1 MEKIMK
7 KNHQVQLNDKQVHFL
22 VKCIDIT
29 QETQSIKPDRSEAEV
44 IRKLTN
50 IQQDIEDDKVSGDLK
65 FLDIN

>member
-1 MEKIMK
+1 MK
-7 KNHQVQLNDKQVHFL
+7 KSHQVNLNDKQVEFL

-50 IQQDIEDDKVSGDLK
+50 IQQDIEDDKVSGH
-65 FLDIN
+65 

>member
-7 KNHQVQLNDKQVHFL
+7 KSHQVNLNDKQDEFL

-65 FLDIN
+65 FLDLN

>member
-1 MEKIMK
+1 MMK
-7 KNHQVQLNDKQVHFL
+7 KNHQVHLSDKQVEFL

-50 IQQDIEDDKVSGDLK
+50 IQQNIEDDKVSGDLV
-65 FLDIN
+65 FLELG

>member
-1 MEKIMK
+1 MK
-7 KNHQVQLNDKQVHFL
+7 KSHQVNLNDRQVEFL

-44 IRKLTN
+44 IRKFTN

-65 FLDIN
+65 FLDLN

>member
-1 MEKIMK
+1 MT
-7 KNHQVQLNDKQVHFL
+7 NNTVRFFLNDKQVEFL

-29 QETQSIKPDRSEAEV
+29 QETHSIKPDRSEAEV

-65 FLDIN
+65 FLDLN

>member
-1 MEKIMK
+1 MK
-7 KNHQVQLNDKQVHFL
+7 KSHQVNLNDKQVEFL

-65 FLDIN
+65 FLDFN

>member
-7 KNHQVQLNDKQVHFL
+7 KSHQVNLNDKQVEFL

-65 FLDIN
+65 FLDLN

>member
-1 MEKIMK
+1 MK
-7 KNHQVQLNDKQVHFL
+7 KSHQVNLNDRQVEFL

-65 FLDIN
+65 FLDLN

>member
-1 MEKIMK
+1 MK
-7 KNHQVQLNDKQVHFL
+7 KSHQVNLNDKQVEFL

-65 FLDIN
+65 FLDLN